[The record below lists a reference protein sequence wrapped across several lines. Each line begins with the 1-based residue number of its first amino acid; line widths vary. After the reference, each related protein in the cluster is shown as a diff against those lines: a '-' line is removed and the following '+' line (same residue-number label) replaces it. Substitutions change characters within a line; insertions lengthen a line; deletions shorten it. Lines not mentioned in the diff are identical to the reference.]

1 MARRAH
7 DGKERVG
14 IVITVVGEALV
25 DIIVDPSG
33 NVTSVVGG
41 GPLNTA
47 RTVARLGLPSRFLGG
62 ISNDAFGGRI
72 ARLLDQDQVTYA
84 LGERVPEPTTLAIAS
99 IDASGAA
106 TYRFMLEG
114 TSAAAVTP
122 ERALAAVGEDCRAV
136 HVGTLGL
143 VLQPLAEASAAVVEA
158 ATEDQIV
165 MVDPNCRPSVMTE
178 GNPFP
183 GILRRVLSRAD
194 LVKVSGDDLQVIYPG
209 IDLLDAASRL
219 QAECGA
225 VVLFTDGAA
234 AVRILT
240 GGGIEV
246 LHVPSVPV
254 VDTVGAGDSFSGGFL
269 AHWLKEGRT
278 RSDLRDRAA
287 LIAAARYGIAVA
299 GITCQRAG
307 ADPPFASEVPAH

>member
-1 MARRAH
+1 M
-7 DGKERVG
+7 
-14 IVITVVGEALV
+14 ITVVGEALV

-62 ISNDAFGGRI
+62 ISDDAFGGRI
-72 ARLLDQDQVTYA
+72 ARLLEADGVTYA
-84 LGERVPEPTTLAIAS
+84 LGQRLPEPTTLAIAS

-143 VLQPLAEASAAVVEA
+143 VLQPLAEATAAVVEA
-158 ATEDQIV
+158 ATADQIV
-165 MVDPNCRPSVMTE
+165 MVDPNCRPSVMTA
-178 GNPFP
+178 GNPFER
-183 GILRRVLSRAD
+183 ILRRVLGRAD
-194 LVKVSGDDLQVIYPG
+194 LVKVSGDDLEVMYPR
-209 IDLLDAASRL
+209 IDPMQAATRL
-219 QAECGA
+219 QADCGA
-225 VVLFTDGAA
+225 VVLFTDGSA

-240 GGGIEV
+240 DRGVEV
-246 LHVPSVPV
+246 LDVPRVDV

-269 AHWLKEGRT
+269 AHWLKAGRT
-278 RSDLRDRAA
+278 RSDLRDDAA
-287 LIAAARYGIAVA
+287 LVAATGFGIAVA

-307 ADPPFASEVPAH
+307 ADPPFASELGAH